1 MVNLTLE
8 EALLQAQSQAR
19 KGNKA
24 SALSLYRAIINAAP
38 NHDGAKDAL
47 SALERGCVQDA
58 AMAAESSLQ
67 HALHELGALYQQG
80 QLEAVVTRAEAL
92 VAAFPGALK
101 IWNLLGVSNLALKCF
116 AAAENAFR
124 EAIRLNPNFAP
135 AHNNLGNVLQELNQL
150 ENAALSYAR
159 ALALNPDYVDAHNNC
174 ANLCRAQGDIERA
187 RYHYEQSLAL
197 KPDNADLCFYLGNI
211 YREQGALDK
220 AVKSFQRATEI
231 KPSHSRAM
239 FNFLYQQADICDWG
253 RFSTFSSSAN
263 TLGIA
268 GEAIMPWPF
277 LSFEDAPAR
286 HKLRSENWT
295 TTKYTQSSLPVLPAP
310 AQQPAKLRIGY
321 FSADFRAHPVMYLMC
336 QVLAEHDRDRFEIIA
351 YSYGPDQADP
361 VRERSRAA
369 VDEFIDVRSLSDLE
383 VAEHARAN
391 KIDIAIDLTGYTEH
405 CRSGI
410 FAYRAAPIQINYLG
424 YPGTM
429 GADFMDYIIAD
440 QQLIP
445 PSSQQYYSE
454 KPLYLPHHY
463 QAQDDSLAIASE
475 TPSRESLGLPEE
487 GFVFCAINSSYKITP
502 SVFSIWMRLL
512 DRVEGSVL
520 WLLKSNEWAQENL
533 LKEASARGIDPQR
546 LVFADKVSHDV
557 YLARFRQADLYLDT
571 FVYNAGATASNAL
584 WAGLPV
590 LTKRGEG
597 YTARMAGSLLSSLGV
612 EELITETEESYEALA
627 LALAEDPVR
636 LETLRAKV
644 CAQRET
650 SPLFKTALFTRH
662 LERGYEQ
669 AYERYFSGQVPA
681 EIVVESIEQASAS
694 GHALEQPLGEAGDS
708 GSW

>member
-8 EALLQAQSQAR
+8 EALAQAQSHAR
-19 KGNKA
+19 HGNKA
-24 SALSLYRAIINAAP
+24 SALSLYRAILNAIP
-38 NHDGAKDAL
+38 NHDGAQKGMA
-47 SALERGCVQDA
+47 ALEGETSLPEPAPQD
-58 AMAAESSLQ
+58 L
-67 HALHELGALYQQG
+67 LNELISLYQQG
-80 QLEAVVTRAEAL
+80 QLEVVAIRAEAL
-92 VAAFPGALK
+92 VTSLPDSVLLRNIIGVVNMGLK
-101 IWNLLGVSNLALKCF
+101 RFK
-116 AAAENAFR
+116 AAENAFR
-124 EAIRLNPNFAP
+124 EALRLNPEYAD
-135 AHNNLGNVLQELNQL
+135 AHNNLGAVLKEQGQL
-150 ENAALSYAR
+150 DDAAKSYKR
-159 ALALNPDYVDAHNNC
+159 ALEIKPDYADAHNNLGVIMQEQG
-174 ANLCRAQGDIERA
+174 NLNEALQCYKQ
-187 RYHYEQSLAL
+187 AL
-197 KPDNADLCFYLGNI
+197 KINPNYAQPYCNIGNI
-211 YREQGALDK
+211 YHDQGILNIALENYTSALQINPQHNEALIQHALLLARVCRWRD
-220 AVKSFQRATEI
+220 VDSE
-231 KPSHSRAM
+231 
-239 FNFLYQQADICDWG
+239 
-253 RFSTFSSSAN
+253 STIQM
-263 TLGIA
+263 LGIT
-268 GEAIMPWPF
+268 GEIESIFGMF
-277 LSFEDAPAR
+277 SLEDAPAR

-361 VRERSRAA
+361 VRDRSRAA

-669 AYERYFSGQVPA
+669 AYERYFSGQTPA
-681 EIVVESIEQASAS
+681 EIVVEPIEQAPAS
-694 GHALEQPLGEAGDS
+694 GYTLEKVLETIAGKR
-708 GSW
+708 SW

>member
-1 MVNLTLE
+1 L
-8 EALLQAQSQAR
+8 
-19 KGNKA
+19 
-24 SALSLYRAIINAAP
+24 
-38 NHDGAKDAL
+38 
-47 SALERGCVQDA
+47 
-58 AMAAESSLQ
+58 
-67 HALHELGALYQQG
+67 
-80 QLEAVVTRAEAL
+80 
-92 VAAFPGALK
+92 
-101 IWNLLGVSNLALKCF
+101 
-116 AAAENAFR
+116 
-124 EAIRLNPNFAP
+124 
-135 AHNNLGNVLQELNQL
+135 
-150 ENAALSYAR
+150 
-159 ALALNPDYVDAHNNC
+159 
-174 ANLCRAQGDIERA
+174 
-187 RYHYEQSLAL
+187 
-197 KPDNADLCFYLGNI
+197 
-211 YREQGALDK
+211 
-220 AVKSFQRATEI
+220 
-231 KPSHSRAM
+231 
-239 FNFLYQQADICDWG
+239 
-253 RFSTFSSSAN
+253 
-263 TLGIA
+263 
-268 GEAIMPWPF
+268 
-277 LSFEDAPAR
+277 EDAPAR

-463 QAQDDSLAIASE
+463 QAQDDRLAIASE

>member
-1 MVNLTLE
+1 
-8 EALLQAQSQAR
+8 
-19 KGNKA
+19 
-24 SALSLYRAIINAAP
+24 
-38 NHDGAKDAL
+38 
-47 SALERGCVQDA
+47 
-58 AMAAESSLQ
+58 
-67 HALHELGALYQQG
+67 
-80 QLEAVVTRAEAL
+80 
-92 VAAFPGALK
+92 
-101 IWNLLGVSNLALKCF
+101 
-116 AAAENAFR
+116 
-124 EAIRLNPNFAP
+124 
-135 AHNNLGNVLQELNQL
+135 
-150 ENAALSYAR
+150 
-159 ALALNPDYVDAHNNC
+159 
-174 ANLCRAQGDIERA
+174 
-187 RYHYEQSLAL
+187 
-197 KPDNADLCFYLGNI
+197 
-211 YREQGALDK
+211 
-220 AVKSFQRATEI
+220 
-231 KPSHSRAM
+231 
-239 FNFLYQQADICDWG
+239 
-253 RFSTFSSSAN
+253 
-263 TLGIA
+263 
-268 GEAIMPWPF
+268 MPWPF

-361 VRERSRAA
+361 VRDRSRAA